1 MMHQMTGDDALSL
14 SMFWA
19 GALMVF
25 TPLIGGGLV
34 LGIWWRQRRVAQ
46 RRPPGPTG
54 TALPSSEAKAP
65 PFDSPRD
72 ASNMK

>member
-25 TPLIGGGLV
+25 TPLIFAGVV
-34 LGIWWRQRRVAQ
+34 LGVWWRQRVRQ
-46 RRPPGPTG
+46 RGHGEPP
-54 TALPSSEAKAP
+54 SP
-65 PFDSPRD
+65 PATHSPRQG
-72 ASNMK
+72 